1 MLAGRR
7 MGAMRPRT
15 AQDEMRNKP
24 DADGE
29 LALLM
34 LQLREAESALASAMA
49 SGDRRRME
57 RSMGAAADTAGNVKN
72 LMRRPG
78 LPEEQIASVNGR
90 IEGVVQLMDRMAE
103 RLNDVPGMPG
113 ITGAEH

>member
-1 MLAGRR
+1 
-7 MGAMRPRT
+7 MRPRN
-15 AQDEMRNKP
+15 AQDEMRNEP

-34 LQLREAESALASAMA
+34 LQLRDAESALSSAMA
-49 SGDRRRME
+49 SGDRRQME

-78 LPEEQIASVNGR
+78 LPEEQIASVNGE
-90 IEGVVQLMDRMAE
+90 IEGLVQLMDRMAE
-103 RLNDVPGMPG
+103 RLNYVPGMPG